1 MSYRELTPQ
10 ELLSE
15 GFTSPRI
22 TDEPWVVRWD
32 AFRGDLAA
40 IEELVLGM
48 LPPTV
53 AFQTS
58 GTTGASQTWY
68 RSKEFLWSEAGM
80 LARLLAPRRPE
91 AALSFVHSTHLY
103 GALTSVLV
111 PARLGIPVW
120 YRPQFAG
127 QLPPVGGHQRWA
139 VMAIPWIFSLL
150 RRHLAWVRST
160 DQITVLHASGMI
172 PDASLDFL
180 REAGAERAR
189 IVEVFGATESG
200 GVATRQW
207 SEGTPPDWSLIDDVS
222 FADPLRPGEGEV
234 TLKVRS
240 PRLAFLTGDAAP
252 ESCELDDHVERL
264 GERVFRFTGRR
275 TRLVNVNGRRFNLDR
290 LEDLARPVLDC
301 ADHAVRP
308 VTDPL
313 IGEHVE
319 LLVVLKP
326 GTELGDLDLRSAFE
340 RMGLRPREVRTV
352 DRIDR
357 TEIGKFRRVQNTETI
372 DAGAIS

>member
-1 MSYRELTPQ
+1 MAYSELTPQ
-10 ELLSE
+10 ELLRE

-22 TDEPWVVRWD
+22 TEEPWVVRWD
-32 AFRGDLAA
+32 RFHGDLTA
-40 IEELVLGM
+40 IEELVLGA

-58 GTTGASQTWY
+58 GTTGASQTWN

-80 LARLLAPRRPE
+80 LARLLAPRRPD
-91 AALSFVHSTHLY
+91 AALSFVHPKHLY

-127 QLPPVGGHQRWA
+127 QLPPAGDHRRWA

-150 RRHLAWVRST
+150 RRHMSWVRAT
-160 DQITVLHASGMI
+160 DRITVLHASGMI
-172 PDASLDFL
+172 PDASADFL
-180 REAGAERAR
+180 AEAGAERAR

-207 SEGTPPDWSLIDDVS
+207 SEGAPPDWNLIDDVS
-222 FADPLRPGEGEV
+222 FADPIQPGEGEV

-240 PRLAFLTGDAAP
+240 PRLAFLTGEGAP
-252 ESCELDDHVERL
+252 DSCELDDHVERL
-264 GERVFRFTGRR
+264 GDRVFRFTGRR
-275 TRLVNVNGRRFNLDR
+275 TRLVNVNGRRLNLDR
-290 LEDLARPVLDC
+290 LEDLLRPVLDC
-301 ADHAVRP
+301 VDHAVRP
-308 VTDPL
+308 VTDPM
-313 IGEHVE
+313 IGEHIE

-326 GTELGDLDLRSAFE
+326 GTGLGDLDLNAAFT

-357 TEIGKFRRVQNTETI
+357 TEIGKFRRVQTIEPI
-372 DAGAIS
+372 DAGATS

>member
-1 MSYRELTPQ
+1 MAYPELTPQ
-10 ELLSE
+10 ELLRE

-22 TDEPWVVRWD
+22 TEEPWVVRWD
-32 AFRGDLAA
+32 TFRGDLAA
-40 IEELVLGM
+40 IEGLVLDA
-48 LPPTV
+48 LPPKV

-80 LARLLAPRRPE
+80 LARLLAPRRPD
-91 AALSFVHSTHLY
+91 AALSFVHPKHLY

-127 QLPPVGGHQRWA
+127 QLPPAGEHQRWA

-150 RRHLAWVRST
+150 RRHMSWVHAT
-160 DQITVLHASGMI
+160 DRITVLHASGMI
-172 PDASLDFL
+172 PDASADFL
-180 REAGAERAR
+180 TEAGAERAR

-207 SEGTPPDWSLIDDVS
+207 SEGAPPDWNLIDDVS
-222 FADPLRPGEGEV
+222 FADPVEPDEGEV
-234 TLKVRS
+234 ALKIRS
-240 PRLAFLTGDAAP
+240 PRLAFLNGEDAP
-252 ESCELDDHVERL
+252 DSCELDDHVERL
-264 GERVFRFTGRR
+264 GGHAFRFTGRR
-275 TRLVNVNGRRFNLDR
+275 TRLVNVNGRRLNLDR
-290 LEDLARPVLDC
+290 LEDVLRPVLDC
-301 ADHAVRP
+301 VDHAVRP
-308 VTDPL
+308 VTDPM
-313 IGEHVE
+313 IGEHIE

-326 GTELGDLDLRSAFE
+326 GTELGDLDLNAAFT

-357 TEIGKFRRVQNTETI
+357 TEIGKFRRVQTIETI
-372 DAGAIS
+372 DAGATS